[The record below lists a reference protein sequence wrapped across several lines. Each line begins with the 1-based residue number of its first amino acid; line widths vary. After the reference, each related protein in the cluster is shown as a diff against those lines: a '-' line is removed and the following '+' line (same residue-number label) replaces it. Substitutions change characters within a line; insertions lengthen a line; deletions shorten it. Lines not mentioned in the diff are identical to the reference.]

1 MGMIIF
7 RVCLIIANAICL
19 AVTDSK
25 ISKILNVLA
34 IALMIISFFVR

>member
-19 AVTDSK
+19 AITDSK

-34 IALMIISFFVR
+34 IALMSISLLGR